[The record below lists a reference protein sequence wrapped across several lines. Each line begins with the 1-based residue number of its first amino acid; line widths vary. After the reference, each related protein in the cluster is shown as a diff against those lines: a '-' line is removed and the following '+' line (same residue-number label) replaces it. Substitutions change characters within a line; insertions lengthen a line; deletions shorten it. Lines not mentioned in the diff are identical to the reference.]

1 MIWQV
6 QELEEYERGGD
17 WMEEIGKAMNLVM
30 EKFKEEYGED
40 ARLEDGDEFVTVFN
54 NCVLII
60 SLEDGNLSTK
70 FIGGKPYEVDMSLS
84 IYNG

>member
-1 MIWQV
+1 
-6 QELEEYERGGD
+6 
-17 WMEEIGKAMNLVM
+17 MEEIGKTMNLAM
-30 EKFKEEYGED
+30 EKLKEEYGED
-40 ARLEDGDEFVTVFN
+40 ARLEDGDELVTVFN

>member
-1 MIWQV
+1 M
-6 QELEEYERGGD
+6 RGAVID
-17 WMEEIGKAMNLVM
+17 MEEIVKAMNLAM

-40 ARLEDGDEFVTVFN
+40 AKLEDGDEFATVFN

-60 SLEDGNLSTK
+60 SLEDGELKVK
-70 FIGGKPYEVDMSLS
+70 FIGGKPYEVDMTLS